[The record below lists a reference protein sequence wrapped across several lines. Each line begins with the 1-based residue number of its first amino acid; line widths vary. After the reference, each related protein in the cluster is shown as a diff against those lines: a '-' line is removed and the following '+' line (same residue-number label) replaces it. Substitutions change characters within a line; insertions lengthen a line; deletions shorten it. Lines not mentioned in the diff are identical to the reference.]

1 MDYICLV
8 YVDENRLASLPRAE
22 RDTLLAKT
30 CDYRQA
36 LITEQHYQWG
46 QWLPSAR
53 LATTLRH
60 RDGGLRLRDGAAVP
74 GDQQLGLVVLL
85 RARDLD
91 QALRLAAG
99 LPLVRLG
106 CVEVRPLSEPAP
118 WSRQGD
124 AQGREAFV
132 D

>member
-1 MDYICLV
+1 MVARANLEKELV
-8 YVDENRLASLPRAE
+8 AH
-22 RDTLLAKT
+22 KT
-30 CDYRQA
+30 
-36 LITEQHYQWG
+36 EV
-46 QWLPSAR
+46 AR
-53 LATTLRH
+53 LQAQIQASGGGVDA
-60 RDGGLRLRDGAAVP
+60 DGGALLYLLIA
-74 GDQQLGLVVLL
+74 LVVLL

>member
-1 MDYICLV
+1 M
-8 YVDENRLASLPRAE
+8 
-22 RDTLLAKT
+22 
-30 CDYRQA
+30 
-36 LITEQHYQWG
+36 
-46 QWLPSAR
+46 
-53 LATTLRH
+53 
-60 RDGGLRLRDGAAVP
+60 RDGAAVP

-118 WSRQGD
+118 WGRQGN
-124 AQGREAFV
+124 AQGRAPFA

>member
-8 YVDENRLASLPRAE
+8 YVDENRLASLPRGE
-22 RDTLLAKT
+22 RDTLLAAT
-30 CDYRQA
+30 CDYRRR
-36 LITEQHYQWG
+36 LLTEQHYQWG

-53 LATTLRH
+53 LGTTLRH
-60 RDGGLRLRDGAAVP
+60 REGGLRLRDGAAVP
-74 GDQQLGLVVLL
+74 GVEQLALVVLL

-91 QALRLAAG
+91 HALSLAAG

-106 CVEVRPLSEPAP
+106 CVEVRPLSEPSP
-118 WSRQGD
+118 WARRSD
-124 AQGREAFV
+124 VQGREVFV